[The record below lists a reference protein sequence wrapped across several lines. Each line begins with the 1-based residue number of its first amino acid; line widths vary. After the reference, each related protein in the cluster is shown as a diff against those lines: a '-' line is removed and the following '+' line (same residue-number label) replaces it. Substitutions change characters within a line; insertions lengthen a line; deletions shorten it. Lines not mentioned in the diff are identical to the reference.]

1 MARNIFST
9 FLATL
14 LIAAVAFSCSPTNQ
28 ALKRSK
34 KLAAAGLTYEATL
47 TSLEALESKPG
58 NQKAMIQVK
67 TYGEKEIKTQLREF
81 ERLAEAGETVGAL
94 DAFVRARDLEDRAN
108 AAGVLLSGTSA
119 HISEYNGLKRN
130 FVQDLVQQGQ
140 QSLDQEDFTGAE
152 RTFARALKYSPEDNA
167 IQELWRSAV
176 AEPMHREA
184 HRMYAN
190 QKYRAAFYT
199 WADLEQE
206 IGEPYKNSRQYQ
218 DSAVFHGMVT
228 VGVRDILAPTRQEL
242 TLSQSMRADLINNL
256 VRTDDPFIDWIDWND
271 QTRYQSSEQPDYLL
285 EMEMTDWTEVPG
297 TMSRY
302 ERQGYR
308 KEIVDKKNPDTGVI
322 TKETVYHKVVYFDV
336 DYRVYIHGALKFSLV
351 DPIKRSII
359 TSREV
364 EEQSERI
371 VASAEYTG
379 DPANLYPGQWSN
391 MSEAKTTDQVLT
403 GKKGQ
408 LDGRFRTSY
417 NPRIVDDMRET
428 VKNSL
433 VKKTSVTLIQTLNSP
448 LFLQ

>member
-1 MARNIFST
+1 MALRSLLT
-9 FLATL
+9 LTATL
-14 LIAAVAFSCSPTNQ
+14 LIAAVAFSCSPHNQ

-34 KLAAAGLTYEATL
+34 KLASAGLTYEATVM
-47 TSLEALESKPG
+47 SLEALERKPG
-58 NQKAMIQVK
+58 HQKAMIQVK
-67 TYGEKEIKTQLREF
+67 TYGEKEIKAQLREF
-81 ERLAEAGETVGAL
+81 EKLAEAGQTVSAL

-108 AAGVLLSGTSA
+108 AAGVLLSGTSV
-119 HISEYNGLKRN
+119 HISEYNGLKQN
-130 FVQDLVQQGQ
+130 FVKDLVQQGMAAMEG
-140 QSLDQEDFTGAE
+140 DDFTGAE
-152 RTFARALKYSPEDNA
+152 RLYSRALKYSPENA
-167 IQELWRSAV
+167 QIQEAWRSAV
-176 AEPMHREA
+176 SEPMHREA

-199 WADLEQE
+199 WADMEERTGQSYLD
-206 IGEPYKNSRQYQ
+206 SRQYQ

-228 VGVRDILAPTRQEL
+228 VGIRDILAPTRQEL
-242 TLSQSMRADLINNL
+242 NLSQSMRADLINNL

-271 QTRYQSSEQPDYLL
+271 QTRYQSNEQPDYLL

-308 KEIVDKKNPDTGVI
+308 KEIVDKKNPDTGVV

-336 DYRVYIHGALKFSLV
+336 DYRVFIHGALKFTLV
-351 DPIKRSII
+351 DPLKRSIL

-371 VASAEYTG
+371 IASAEYSG
-379 DPANLYPGQWSN
+379 DPAKLYPGQWSN
-391 MSEAKTTDQVLT
+391 ISEAKTTDQVQY
-403 GKKGQ
+403 GQKGR
-408 LDGRFRTSY
+408 LDSRFRTTY
-417 NPRIVDDMRET
+417 NPRVVQDMRET

-433 VKKTSVTLIQTLNSP
+433 VKKASVTLIETLNSP

>member
-1 MARNIFST
+1 MARTSLT
-9 FLATL
+9 TVLATL

-34 KLAAAGLTYEATL
+34 KLAAAGLTYEATMM
-47 TSLEALESKPG
+47 SLEALERKPG

-67 TYGEKEIKTQLREF
+67 TYGEKEIKSQLREF
-81 ERLAEAGETVGAL
+81 EKLAEAGETVGAL

-130 FVQDLVQQGQ
+130 YVRDLVQQGQ
-140 QSLDQEDFTGAE
+140 QSLEQEDFTGAE
-152 RTFARALKYSPEDNA
+152 RTFARAIKYSPEDNV
-167 IQELWRSAV
+167 IQEMWRSAV

-190 QKYRAAFYT
+190 QKYRAAYYT
-199 WADLEQE
+199 WADMESQT
-206 IGEPYKNSRQYQ
+206 GEPYKDSRQYQ

-242 TLSQSMRADLINNL
+242 NLSQSMRADLINNL

-271 QTRYQSSEQPDYLL
+271 QTRYQSNEQPDFLL

-308 KEIVDKKNPDTGVI
+308 KEIIEKTDPDTGEK
-322 TKETVYHKVVYFDV
+322 TKETVYHKVVYYDV
-336 DYRVYIHGALKFSLV
+336 DYRVFIHGALKFSLV
-351 DPIKRSII
+351 DPIKRTIL

-371 VASAEYTG
+371 IASAEYSG
-379 DPANLYPGQWSN
+379 DPANLYPGQWTS
-391 MSEAKTTDQVLT
+391 MSQANSSDQVKF
-403 GKKGQ
+403 GQKGS
-408 LDGRFRTSY
+408 LDSRFRTRY
-417 NPRIVDDMRET
+417 NPRALEDMRET

-433 VKKTSVTLIQTLNSP
+433 VKKASVTLIETLNSP

>member
-1 MARNIFST
+1 MARTSLT
-9 FLATL
+9 TVLATL

-34 KLAAAGLTYEATL
+34 KLATAGLTYEATVL
-47 TSLEALESKPG
+47 SLEALERKPG

-67 TYGEKEIKTQLREF
+67 TYGEKEIKAQLREF
-81 ERLAEAGETVGAL
+81 EKLAEAGQTVSAL

-108 AAGVLLSGTSA
+108 SAGVLLSGTSA
-119 HISEYNGLKRN
+119 HISEYNGLKKN
-130 FVQDLVQQGQ
+130 YVKDLVQQGMAAMEG
-140 QSLDQEDFTGAE
+140 DDFIGAE
-152 RTFARALKYSPEDNA
+152 RLYSRALKYSPEDA
-167 IQELWRSAV
+167 QIQEAWRSAV
-176 AEPMHREA
+176 SEPMHREA

-199 WADLEQE
+199 WADMEERTGQSYLD
-206 IGEPYKNSRQYQ
+206 SRQYQ

-228 VGVRDILAPTRQEL
+228 VGIRDILAPTRQEL
-242 TLSQSMRADLINNL
+242 NLSQSMRADLINNL

-271 QTRYQSSEQPDYLL
+271 QTRYQSNEQPDYLL

-308 KEIVDKKNPDTGVI
+308 KEIVDKKNPDTGVV

-336 DYRVYIHGALKFSLV
+336 DYRVFIHGALKFTLV
-351 DPIKRSII
+351 DPLKRSIL

-371 VASAEYTG
+371 IASAEYSG
-379 DPANLYPGQWSN
+379 DPANLYPGQWSSI
-391 MSEAKTTDQVLT
+391 SEAKTTDQVQY
-403 GKKGQ
+403 GQKGR
-408 LDGRFRTSY
+408 LDSRFRTTY
-417 NPRIVDDMRET
+417 NPRVVQDMRET

-433 VKKTSVTLIQTLNSP
+433 VKKASVTLIETLNSP